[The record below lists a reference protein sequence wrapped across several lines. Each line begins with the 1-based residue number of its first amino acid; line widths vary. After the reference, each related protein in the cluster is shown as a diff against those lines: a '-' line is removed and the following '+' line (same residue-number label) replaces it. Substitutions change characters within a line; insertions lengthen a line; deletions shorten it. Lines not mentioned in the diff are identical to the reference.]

1 MKRKSISLMLTLVT
15 VMQFSTPLINRVLAY
30 EIIRTSSSNATGNL
44 EVLMNL
50 KVPIVF
56 NEDSDLKLTLKSE
69 DGQDVEVDLIKK
81 DFNITESNEGNLLK
95 SSKLKN
101 TTSSSIEVTTG
112 SGVNVDNS
120 NNTLDDV
127 DVSVKHLNYS
137 LMEIDTDSI
146 DNNVDELSEVEN
158 QYIYNFQ
165 VDLNKLPLGEYY
177 IEVSGDGFKDIKS
190 KSFKIEDYSK
200 RVIIGDGSPIS
211 LMVDVN
217 DDGKSDQEDYDL
229 IEKNIG
235 TDNLKY
241 DINKD
246 NVVDIEDL
254 TFAYES
260 MNYKETNDDYILD
273 TSAIID
279 TSKVEVA
286 SSEGLTIEGDIKD
299 LFNDSDEGI
308 KLNFDNSSE
317 EAHVEID
324 MGGNINAEQISLD
337 ISNISSGK
345 VIVEDENGNVYEQ
358 TIGSYISLAKESSD
372 KVRSILRDSSEISN
386 TVTINLGQQVAIK
399 KIKIVVL
406 NPKNDNLA
414 EIGKVQFLNNVVKET
429 PKPASTAPD
438 IYSIET
444 DSEEI
449 SLKWYD
455 ISGVEGYE
463 VEYYKTDGTG
473 TKSSRKVRNGSITI
487 TGLDDLEEY
496 TINVNSYSG
505 SEWKGDTTTVTATP
519 QAIKKADPPEN
530 ISISG
535 KFNGLNITWKKMK
548 GATSYNLYYKKQSDT
563 EFEKIEGIS
572 NNSYSIE
579 KLDGDTVYDIKLTSV
594 NDFGESGFSKVY
606 NGQTLGFEA
615 PVYPKYKLINTENGE
630 GEVTDHI
637 VDIEYPG
644 GYKQSE
650 YPNGFNKFNIV
661 DNDYS
666 TYWHYGDWDTAIY
679 SKKGPIITFDD
690 KYKMD
695 TIRFVARL
703 DDNKYNQFY
712 NSHIYY
718 WDDNEKKEVKSTIY
732 SKRSSNGKTYY
743 EIKLDEPIEANKIQ
757 VNTSLYSGTEITISE
772 IRFYHYDSLEDDVK
786 KLFKDDMR
794 VELKD
799 DVTSEQIE
807 ELKERA
813 NTVDPVSNEYHPQRD
828 SILADLKIAEDLLA
842 DKEIAESIVVD
853 QTINNGRNGYLGF
866 AMQLNDYQPL
876 GIAARAGDEISVY
889 VGTEGNVMPE
899 LVFTQYYPES
909 GTWNTT
915 VKTLKKGKNVI
926 QVPTIGSLST
936 EHGGSVYV
944 RYPNSSATNN
954 EIKVRVSGGTKI
966 PYLNISE
973 EELSDKD
980 IAKEKI
986 EKYITSLETFV
997 NETIPNLYTDG
1008 TFDERTSVLNSTEI
1022 ATKKFLLTLPAS
1034 EVLKGIDSGADTLE
1048 AKTEKLYN
1056 ALLAWEE
1063 LGDIAYGAKGL
1074 YENPDINNDGKIDS
1088 DEAKNAMPSSR
1099 LNIRYTRMFA
1109 GAFMY
1114 ATSGHIGVEFDSVAP
1129 LVNGKPSTTNDDGS
1143 ITSYDYYGWGIS
1155 HEIGHVIDEG
1165 NAVYGETTNNIISL
1179 MSQTIDDKTKSRLET
1194 SDIYSKIYD
1203 KVNSGAVGL
1212 SGNVFVNLGM
1222 FWQLHLAYD
1231 DMPSINQE
1239 NSFFARLNRLYREN
1253 NESTSTQEQ
1262 KDNLL
1267 IRLAS
1272 DAAGKDLTEYF
1283 TKWGLV
1289 PNETTLN
1296 YMKEKGY
1303 AKEERDIYYLNDEA
1317 RRKRL
1322 SNIGS
1327 MASDTNVKA
1336 ELNNEP
1342 NSNKVTIKLST
1353 DKDRDKIF
1361 GYEIFRNGEAVGF
1374 TTDSTYIDEIS
1385 MNNRV
1390 YNYEVV
1396 AYDYYL
1402 NKTKKISLNPIKV
1415 MHDGSLAKSKWEADS
1430 NTYNENYNI
1439 CEDVDKEVNK
1449 AIDNDTSTYFVG
1461 TKQGENQPDIVI
1473 DLNSQEQ
1480 VSGIKYTAA
1489 NEDGQL
1495 LDSTIKKYEVYV
1507 SNNKEDWTLASEGE
1521 FKLDENNTATIYFNQ
1536 EGSTGGKQLWTYKA
1550 SYIKIVAPGATKISA
1565 AEIGVIGNVGDNIDL
1580 SEENIGKLSKEFKY
1594 GQNEEDVIPE
1604 GSIVFTGGYR
1614 GNPIFNAM
1622 LLKDKDGNVIEG
1634 EQIFMAEVPD
1644 NGEVGE
1650 VSEGT
1655 WIYYI
1660 TPDEYEKLGTLPE
1673 SVKAE
1678 LYRVNDAET
1687 LDGQRLVS
1695 DTLYVNI
1702 PESLKEIV
1710 FEGGVTSKSRG
1721 INQNN
1726 TFKGVILE

>member
-15 VMQFSTPLINRVLAY
+15 VMQFSTPLINRALAY
-30 EIIRTSSSNATGNL
+30 EISRTNSSYVTGNL
-44 EVLMNL
+44 EVLINL
-50 KVPIVF
+50 KVPIMF
-56 NEDSDLKLTLKSE
+56 NENSDLKLTLKSE
-69 DGQDVEVDLIKK
+69 YGQYVDVDLIKK
-81 DFNITESNEGNLLK
+81 TLSIEENEEDDNLFKLSKSKSTTPGNV
-95 SSKLKN
+95 
-101 TTSSSIEVTTG
+101 EVTTG
-112 SGVNVDNS
+112 SSVGVGDYKANF
-120 NNTLDDV
+120 DDLELT
-127 DVSVKHLNYS
+127 VKHLNYS
-137 LMEIDTDSI
+137 HLEMDT
-146 DNNVDELSEVEN
+146 NNNEEN
-158 QYIYNFQ
+158 PYIYNFQ
-165 VDLNKLPLGEYY
+165 VDLNKLPLGKYY
-177 IEVSGDGFKDIKS
+177 IEVSGDGFKTIESDIFEIK
-190 KSFKIEDYSK
+190 DYSK

-211 LMVDVN
+211 LKVDVN
-217 DDGKSDQEDYDL
+217 DDGESDKKDYDL
-229 IEKNIG
+229 IEENIG
-235 TDNLKY
+235 TDNLDY

-246 NVVDIEDL
+246 SVVDIEDL

-260 MNYKETNDDYILD
+260 INYKETNDDYILD

-286 SSEGLTIEGDIKD
+286 SSEGLTIEGDVKN

-317 EAHVEID
+317 EAHVDID

-345 VIVEDENGNVYEQ
+345 VVVEDENGNVYEQ
-358 TIGSYISLAKESSD
+358 TIDSNTPLAKDSSD

-386 TVTINLGQQVAIK
+386 KVIINLGQQVAIK
-399 KIKIVVL
+399 KIKIVVT

-414 EIGKVQFLNNVVKET
+414 EIGKVQFINNVVKEI
-429 PKPASTAPD
+429 PKPEATAPD

-444 DSEEI
+444 AAGEI
-449 SLKWYD
+449 KLKWYN

-463 VEYYKTDGTG
+463 IKYYKTDGTG
-473 TKSSRKVRNGSITI
+473 EKSSLKVRNNSASIS
-487 TGLDDLEEY
+487 GVEDFKEY
-496 TINVNSYSG
+496 TVEVRSYSG
-505 SEWKGDTTTVTATP
+505 SDWKGDIATVKATP
-519 QAIKKADPPEN
+519 QPTKEADAPEN

-535 KFNGLNITWKKMK
+535 KFNGLNISWKKMS

-572 NNSYSIE
+572 SNSYSLE
-579 KLDGDTVYDIKLTSV
+579 SLNGDTVYEVKLTSV

-606 NGQTLGFEA
+606 SGQTLGFEA
-615 PVYPKYKLINTENGE
+615 PIYSKYKLINTENESGE
-630 GEVTDHI
+630 TTDHI
-637 VDIEYPG
+637 VDIEYPY
-644 GYKQSE
+644 GYKNSE

-666 TYWHYGDWDTAIY
+666 TYWQYGSWNAGDGGSY
-679 SKKGPIITFDD
+679 YGPLRGPIITFDD

-695 TIRFVARL
+695 TLRLVTRL
-703 DDNKYNQFY
+703 DGSYNGFY
-712 NSHIYY
+712 SISVAY
-718 WDDNEKKEVKSTIY
+718 WENGQKKQIESAYTAK
-732 SKRSSNGKTYY
+732 KSSNGKVYY
-743 EIKLDEPIEANKIQ
+743 EVKLKEPITTDKLQI
-757 VNTSLYSGTEITISE
+757 GTVSYGGYETAISE

-786 KLFKDDMR
+786 NLFKDDMR

-876 GIAARAGDEISVY
+876 GVAARAGDEISVY
-889 VGTEGNVMPE
+889 VGTEGSVMPE

-926 QVPTIGSLST
+926 QVPTIGSLAT
-936 EHGGSVYV
+936 ERGGSVYV
-944 RYPNSSATNN
+944 RYPNSSATSN
-954 EIKVRVSGGTKI
+954 EIKVRVSGGTRI
-966 PYLNISE
+966 PYLNVTK
-973 EELSDKD
+973 EELENKD
-980 IAKEKI
+980 VAKQKI

-997 NETIPNLYTDG
+997 NETIPTLYADG

-1034 EVLKGIDSGADTLE
+1034 EVLKGIDSGANTLE
-1048 AKTEKLYN
+1048 EKTEKLYN

-1063 LGDIAYGAKGL
+1063 LGNIAYGAKGL

-1088 DEAKNAMPSSR
+1088 NESKNAMPSSR

-1129 LVNGKPSTTNDDGS
+1129 LVNGTPATKNSDGTITNHG
-1143 ITSYDYYGWGIS
+1143 YYGWGIS
-1155 HEIGHVIDEG
+1155 HEMGHVIDEG
-1165 NAVYGETTNNIISL
+1165 NAVYSETTNNIISL
-1179 MSQTIDDKTKSRLET
+1179 TAQTIDDKTSSRLET
-1194 SDIYSKIYD
+1194 DGVYSSIYD
-1203 KVNSGAVGL
+1203 KINSGAVGL

-1231 DMPSINQE
+1231 DEPSVNQE
-1239 NSFFARLNRLYREN
+1239 NSFFAKLNRLYRAN

-1303 AKEERDIYYLNDEA
+1303 AKEERAIYYLNDEA

-1322 SNIGS
+1322 SNIAS
-1327 MASDTNVKA
+1327 MANDTNVQA

-1353 DKDRDKIF
+1353 DEDSEKIF

-1374 TTDSTYIDEIS
+1374 TTNSTYVDEIS

-1402 NKTKKISLNPIKV
+1402 NKTKKISLDPIKV

-1461 TKQGENQPDIVI
+1461 DKKGGNQPDIVI
-1473 DLNSQEQ
+1473 DLNSIEQ

-1489 NEDGQL
+1489 IGGDGQL
-1495 LDSTIKKYEVYV
+1495 LDGTINKYKVYV
-1507 SNNKEDWTLASEGE
+1507 SEDKENWTLASEGN
-1521 FKLDENNTATIYFNQ
+1521 FNLDENKTATIYFNK

-1550 SYIKIVAPGATKISA
+1550 SYIKIVAPDATKISA

-1580 SEENIGKLSKEFKY
+1580 SKNNIGRLSKEFRY

-1634 EQIFMAEVPD
+1634 EQIFMAEVPE

-1695 DTLYVNI
+1695 DTLYVDI
-1702 PESLKEIV
+1702 PESLEDIEFDGGIV
-1710 FEGGVTSKSRG
+1710 PEARG
-1721 INQNN
+1721 IDENN
-1726 TFKGVILE
+1726 SFKGIDLE

>member
-1 MKRKSISLMLTLVT
+1 MKRKSISLMLTLAM
-15 VMQFSTPLINRVLAY
+15 VMQFSTPMISKVLAY
-30 EIIRTSSSNATGNL
+30 EISRTSSSKVTGNL
-44 EVLMNL
+44 DVLMNL
-50 KVPIVF
+50 KVPIMF

-69 DGQDVEVDLIKK
+69 SGKSIVDVDLMSKEGEKHKVNDDDNTLIELAKK
-81 DFNITESNEGNLLK
+81 
-95 SSKLKN
+95 
-101 TTSSSIEVTTG
+101 TTGAGAETTTG
-112 SGVNVDNS
+112 SGANSYNNDDYYKNIKVN
-120 NNTLDDV
+120 
-127 DVSVKHLNYS
+127 VKHLNYS
-137 LMEIDTDSI
+137 HMEIDS
-146 DNNVDELSEVEN
+146 DNEN
-158 QYIYNFQ
+158 QYIYNF
-165 VDLNKLPLGEYY
+165 DINFNNLPLGEYY
-177 IEVSGDGFKDIKS
+177 IEISGDGFEDIKS
-190 KSFKIEDYSK
+190 DTFNIKDYSK
-200 RVIIGDGSPIS
+200 RVIIGDGSPMA
-211 LMVDVN
+211 LFVDVN
-217 DDGKSDQEDYDL
+217 KDGKSDQEDYDL

-235 TDNLKY
+235 TNKLDY

-260 MNYKETNDDYILD
+260 INYKKTNDDYILD
-273 TSAIID
+273 TSAIVD
-279 TSKVEVA
+279 TSKVKAEF
-286 SSEGLTIEGDIKD
+286 SEDLKINGDIEN
-299 LFNDSDEGI
+299 LFNDSNEGI
-308 KLNFDNSSE
+308 QLEFNDSSKEAQVDINMGDN
-317 EAHVEID
+317 IK
-324 MGGNINAEQISLD
+324 AEQISLD
-337 ISNISSGK
+337 VSNISSGK
-345 VIVEDENGNVYEQ
+345 VIVVDEDGNEYEQ
-358 TIGSYISLAKESSD
+358 TIGLSRETSD
-372 KVRSILRDSSEISN
+372 KVRSILRDSSNASSK
-386 TVTINLGQQVAIK
+386 VTINLGKQVAIK
-399 KIKIVVL
+399 KIKIVVS

-414 EIGKVQFLNNVVKET
+414 EIGKVQFLNNVVQEI

-444 DSEEI
+444 NSEEI
-449 SLKWYD
+449 NLKWYE

-473 TKSSRKVRNGSITI
+473 SKSLRKVRNNSITL
-487 TGLDDLEEY
+487 TGLEDFKEY

-505 SEWKGDTTTVTATP
+505 SEWKGDIKTITATP
-519 QAIKKADPPEN
+519 QPIKESDPPEN
-530 ISISG
+530 IGVSG

-548 GATSYNLYYKKQSDT
+548 GATSYNLYYKKQSDA
-563 EFEKIEGIS
+563 EFEKIEGIT
-572 NNSYSIE
+572 NNSYSLE
-579 KLDGDTVYDIKLTSV
+579 QLDGDIAYDVKLTSV
-594 NDFGESGFSKVY
+594 NKFGESGFSKVY
-606 NGQTLGFEA
+606 SGQTLGFEA
-615 PVYPKYKLINTENGE
+615 PIYPKYKLINTDNGV
-630 GEVTDHI
+630 GETTNHI
-637 VDIEYPG
+637 VDIEYPA
-644 GYKQSE
+644 GYKESE

-690 KYKMD
+690 KYKID

-703 DDNKYNQFY
+703 DDNKYNNYY
-712 NSHIYY
+712 NSLIYY
-718 WDDNEKKEVKSTIY
+718 WDINEKKEVKSTIS

-743 EIKLDEPIEANKIQ
+743 EIKFDEPIETNKIQ
-757 VNTSLYSGTEITISE
+757 INTSVYSGINITISE
-772 IRFYHYDSLEDDVK
+772 MRFYNYDSLEDDVK
-786 KLFKDDMR
+786 NLFEDDMR
-794 VELKD
+794 VELKEG
-799 DVTSEQIE
+799 VTSEEIE
-807 ELKERA
+807 ELEKRA
-813 NTVDPVSNEYHPQRD
+813 NTVDEISNEYHPQRE
-828 SILADLKIAEDLLA
+828 SILNDLKIAKDLLA
-842 DKEIAESIVVD
+842 DKELAESIVVD
-853 QTINNGRNGYLGF
+853 QTINNGRNNHLGF

-876 GIAARAGDEISVY
+876 GIAARAGEEISVY

-909 GTWNTT
+909 GTWNKT
-915 VKTLKKGKNVI
+915 VKTLKKGKNVV
-926 QVPTIGSLST
+926 QVPTIGSLAT
-936 EHGGSVYV
+936 ERGGSVYV
-944 RYPNSSATNN
+944 RYPNSSATSN

-973 EELSDKD
+973 KELNDKD
-980 IAKEKI
+980 VAKEKI
-986 EKYITSLETFV
+986 QNYIASLETFV

-1008 TFDERTSVLNSTEI
+1008 TFDAKTSVLNSTEI

-1034 EVLKGIDSGADTLE
+1034 EVLKGIDSDADTLE
-1048 AKTEKLYN
+1048 AKSEKLYN

-1063 LGDIAYGAKGL
+1063 LGDIAYGVKGL
-1074 YENPDINNDGKIDS
+1074 YENPDVNKDGKIDES
-1088 DEAKNAMPSSR
+1088 EAKNSMPSSR

-1129 LVNGKPSTTNDDGS
+1129 LVKGSPATKESDGS
-1143 ITSYDYYGWGIS
+1143 ITAYNYYGWGIS

-1179 MSQTIDDKTKSRLET
+1179 MSQTIDDKTLSRLET
-1194 SDIYSKIYD
+1194 SDIYPKIYD

-1212 SGNVFVNLGM
+1212 SGNVFINLGM

-1231 DMPSINQE
+1231 NEASINQE
-1239 NSFFARLNRLYREN
+1239 YSFFAKLNRLYRLN
-1253 NESTSTQEQ
+1253 NESTSTQEE

-1289 PNETTLN
+1289 PNQTTLDYIKN
-1296 YMKEKGY
+1296 KGYDKEKR
-1303 AKEERDIYYLNDEA
+1303 AIYYLNDEA

-1322 SNIGS
+1322 SKIGS
-1327 MASDTNVKA
+1327 MANDANVVANLDYKS
-1336 ELNNEP
+1336 
-1342 NSNKVTIKLST
+1342 NSNQVTLNLST
-1353 DKDRDKIF
+1353 DKDSDKIF

-1374 TTDSTYIDEIS
+1374 TTESTYVDEVS

-1402 NKTKKISLNPIKV
+1402 NKTKKISLDPIKV

-1430 NTYNENYNI
+1430 NTSNEHDNI
-1439 CEDVDKEVNK
+1439 CENIDKEVDK
-1449 AIDNDTSTYFVG
+1449 VIDNDISTYFVG
-1461 TKQGENQPDIVI
+1461 TKKDGNQPNIII

-1489 NEDGQL
+1489 SEEGQL
-1495 LDSTIKKYEVYV
+1495 LDSTINKYQVYV
-1507 SNNKEDWTLASEGE
+1507 SNNKEDWTLASEGQ
-1521 FKLDENNTATIYFNQ
+1521 FKLDENNTATIYFNK

-1580 SEENIGKLSKEFKY
+1580 SANNIGKLSKEFKY
-1594 GQNEEDVIPE
+1594 GENAEDVIPE
-1604 GSIVFTGGYR
+1604 GSIVFTGNYR

-1622 LLKDKDGNVIEG
+1622 LLKDKDGNVIGG

-1687 LDGQRLVS
+1687 LEGQRLVS

-1702 PESLKEIV
+1702 PEDLKEIE
-1710 FEGGVTSKSRG
+1710 FDGGITSKTRG
-1721 INQNN
+1721 TDQNN
-1726 TFKGVILE
+1726 TSKGVNLK